1 MDLYN
6 SFVEMLDDDRLPISN
21 LNVLDLMHEVYAIE
35 EQQSGTGTHFVS
47 ELRNDHQRSVILE
60 AVVEYTRCRSL
71 IEDGIPVSPRLD
83 AGVERRDSG
92 FIFRRQ
98 IRGGRDILTITT
110 TDFINQTFLI
120 QIELRKEHSSMVH
133 MHAGYGDIFAAVYAY
148 SRVLAAE
155 FADEQLLFSLRF
167 PLIYKMERREPTP
180 KSYLLMTYERA
191 PSSRLAKQYLQEKID
206 VNTSSRLP
214 LPPPPP
220 LPSVIIIDD
229 VPAAP
234 PQALLPIVK
243 NCEYCKLKTAT
254 VRVFPCLHMS
264 LCEECSRLLETPE
277 DCEFRCFRCNK
288 PIEAPASL
296 KRKREEEQDRRNGIF
311 SSELC
316 IICEENKPN
325 TIVRPCGHKVVCHI
339 CSMKL
344 QNTSNAKLC
353 IVCHAEIIQIDKL

>member
-6 SFVEMLDDDRLPISN
+6 SFVEMLDDERLPISN

-60 AVVEYTRCRSL
+60 AAVEYTRCRSL

-98 IRGGRDILTITT
+98 IRAGRDILTITT
-110 TDFINQTFLI
+110 IGLNQTFLI

-133 MHAGYGDIFAAVYAY
+133 MHAGYGDIFAAIYAY

-155 FADEQLLFSLRF
+155 FADEQLLFSRRF
-167 PLIYKMERREPTP
+167 PLIYKMERDEPTP
-180 KSYLLMTYERA
+180 KSYLLTTYESA
-191 PSSRLAKQYLQEKID
+191 LSPRLAKQYLHEKIN
-206 VNTSSRLP
+206 VNASSRLP
-214 LPPPPP
+214 LPPP
-220 LPSVIIIDD
+220 VIIIDD
-229 VPAAP
+229 MPTP
-234 PQALLPIVK
+234 SPALLPIVK

-254 VRVFPCLHMS
+254 VRNFPCLHLN
-264 LCEECSRLLETPE
+264 LCEECSQLLETPQ
-277 DCEFRCFRCNK
+277 DCEFRCFRCHK
-288 PIEAPASL
+288 PIDAPTSL

-311 SSELC
+311 SSETC
-316 IICEENKPN
+316 IICEENRPN
-325 TIVRPCGHKVVCHI
+325 TIARPCGHKVVCHI
-339 CSMKL
+339 CSAKL
-344 QNTSNAKLC
+344 AGTVNAKIC
-353 IVCHAEIIQIDKL
+353 IVCHARIEKIDKL